1 MPNTAQVLQFIGR
14 RNGSVGVRE
23 LQIFPFSLI
32 QSLER
37 SKLIKILKEGG
48 EWRIQSVSA
57 FEKKEEIN
65 SKIPRQEKVVEK
77 LPKPI
82 KGEKRKTA
90 KARISP
96 TKIEEKKPKVDIKA
110 QVRSFILAS
119 EHPLL
124 STDILDAKICAK
136 VTLHKYL
143 NLLMEEGSVI
153 ADDKQKHRL
162 YIDKDRAH
170 LLIEYAVT
178 DPGGRS
184 LLSYESI

>member
-14 RNGSVGVRE
+14 RNGYVRVRE
-23 LQIFPFSLI
+23 LQIFPPALI

-37 SKLIKILKEGG
+37 SKLIKILKEGR
-48 EWRIQSVSA
+48 EWIVQSVSA

-65 SKIPRQEKVVEK
+65 SKISRQEKVVEK

-82 KGEKRKTA
+82 KGGKRKTA

-96 TKIEEKKPKVDIKA
+96 TKIKEKKPKVDIKA
-110 QVRSFILAS
+110 QVYSFILAS
-119 EHPLL
+119 EQGIF
-124 STDILDAKICAK
+124 SKDILDAKICSK

-153 ADDKQKHRL
+153 ADDKQKNRL

-170 LLIEYAVT
+170 LLVST
-178 DPGGRS
+178 P
-184 LLSYESI
+184 

>member
-14 RNGSVGVRE
+14 RNGSVRVRE
-23 LQIFPFSLI
+23 LQIFPPALI

-37 SKLIKILKEGG
+37 SKLIKILKEDG

-57 FEKKEEIN
+57 FEKK
-65 SKIPRQEKVVEK
+65 VVEK

-82 KGEKRKTA
+82 KGERKKTA

-110 QVRSFILAS
+110 QVYSFILAS
-119 EHPLL
+119 KFPLL
-124 STDILDAKICAK
+124 SKDILDAKICAK

-153 ADDKQKHRL
+153 ADDKQRHRL

-170 LLIEYAVT
+170 LLIEYDSLT